1 MLTTAGLMRS
11 TTSANLTRVAGTLP
25 AALRTDVAVGPPLAV
40 PRAAMDDWRVPPATI
55 APTRNATTA
64 VSATVT
70 KVNRRDIIPS
80 PGPRRASVRAPPGRN
95 GRALHSL

>member
-1 MLTTAGLMRS
+1 MFTTAGLMRS
-11 TTSANLTRVAGTLP
+11 TTSAKLTRVPGTAPCETRAGAADRFGPTVSRAEPDDGGPRP
-25 AALRTDVAVGPPLAV
+25 AR
-40 PRAAMDDWRVPPATI
+40 I
-55 APTRNATTA
+55 APPRTAPTA

-80 PGPRRASVRAPPGRN
+80 PGPRRTSLLGPPGRN